1 MQTVLFY
8 IMLLLTGMLLHAQNT
23 VEVTVRDF
31 DNDNGLVRVGLYN
44 NADTFLN
51 STYKSVQSEIKNK
64 TAKVTFNDLPNGIYA
79 ISCYHDEDD
88 NGELNMF
95 MGMIPSE
102 PYGTSNNA
110 RGFFGPPKWED
121 ARFELKE
128 GVLRKLDINL

>member
-8 IMLLLTGMLLHAQNT
+8 IMLLLTGMVLRAQNT
-23 VEVTVRDF
+23 VEVSLRDF
-31 DNDNGLVRVGLYN
+31 SNDNGHVRVGLYN
-44 NADTFLN
+44 DAGLFLD
-51 STYKSVQSEIKNK
+51 KSFKTERTEISDRE
-64 TAKVTFNDLPNGIYA
+64 AKVRFTDLPDGVYA

-95 MGMIPSE
+95 MGVIPSE

-121 ARFELKE
+121 AKFELKGGE
-128 GVLRKLDINL
+128 LRKLDINM